1 MTVGAAHDSGSC
13 RHPGCPDP
21 RTRFS
26 VFCEEHHRRQLEKA
40 GSGAHSLRPQDAW
53 RLVAGPL
60 WLDGVRLVTAVAA
73 TITLDI
79 RFAATVMAAVGAAST
94 VIGWRRSRTVIWRP
108 DLGHPIACFPSPLFM
123 VPIALY
129 TFILMGL
136 AHAVAIAAM
145 WAAGRS

>member
-1 MTVGAAHDSGSC
+1 MTVGAARDSESC
-13 RHPGCPDP
+13 RHHGCPHP

-40 GSGAHSLRPQDAW
+40 GSGGHPLRPQDAW

-60 WLDGVRLVTAVAA
+60 WLNGVRVVTAIAA
-73 TITLDI
+73 TITMDF
-79 RFAATVMAAVGAAST
+79 RSVATVMAAVGAVST

-108 DLGHPIACFPSPLFM
+108 DLGHPIAYFPSPLFI

-136 AHAVAIAAM
+136 TCAVVLVAL
-145 WAAGRS
+145 WAVG